1 MFNLNEIIIIVIF
14 LCLEF
19 LKISQNIRVNFTSL
33 FLLVFVFL
41 PLPFEYETF
50 EYEEVNS
57 CG

>member
-19 LKISQNIRVNFTSL
+19 LKISQNIKVNFTSL

-41 PLPFEYETF
+41 PLPFEYE
-50 EYEEVNS
+50 EVNS

>member
-19 LKISQNIRVNFTSL
+19 LKISQNIRVHLISL

-41 PLPFEYETF
+41 PLPFEYV
-50 EYEEVNS
+50 EVNS